1 MLAVMSAIPFAGLS
15 GGPIRGTRLNA
26 LDALSARA
34 VRIAALPGLQRAQC
48 APEQT
53 PGRRPPT
60 LSLGELAALVDA
72 MPERYQPMTLLAAW
86 CGLRFGELT
95 ELRRKDIDL
104 ANGVIH
110 VRRAVTRE
118 GSADLRLSLGM
129 VFVIN
134 R

>member
-53 PGRRPPT
+53 PGRRPPQRLGT
-60 LSLGELAALVDA
+60 GSGSTTVVVAGQTIRTAADMLSGSTSSIFRWSWLIGAEA
-72 MPERYQPMTLLAAW
+72 
-86 CGLRFGELT
+86 
-95 ELRRKDIDL
+95 K
-104 ANGVIH
+104 GVM
-110 VRRAVTRE
+110 
-118 GSADLRLSLGM
+118 G
-129 VFVIN
+129 
-134 R
+134 